1 MSGCKEIY
9 DLDFVRV
16 NLQMSKVEQSRDTRT
31 RVFCWLFPYHV
42 FRGGTGVDELKVG
55 GRVLHHDA
63 RYEAADAAEAVD
75 AARHRR
81 HGGRDGQGRS
91 RAEGE
96 GEDHS
101 GELHRASTQQRHQE
115 SSENIERIL
124 ITFIG

>member
-1 MSGCKEIY
+1 MFRQLIS
-9 DLDFVRV
+9 
-16 NLQMSKVEQSRDTRT
+16 
-31 RVFCWLFPYHV
+31 YHV
-42 FRGGTGVDELKVG
+42 LGGGAGVDKLQVG

-63 RYEAADAAEAVD
+63 RYEAANAAEAVD

-101 GELHRASTQQRHQE
+101 GELHRASTHKKKGHT
-115 SSENIERIL
+115 L
-124 ITFIG
+124 W